1 MTKLPV
7 VSGRDAAKALRKL
20 GYEVDRQTGSHII
33 VRQSSPPH
41 RRLSIPDH
49 KELAKGTLRAL
60 IRQAGITPDEF
71 AALL

>member
-1 MTKLPV
+1 MTKLPLA
-7 VSGRDAAKALRKL
+7 SGRDAAKALRKL
-20 GYEVDRQTGSHII
+20 GYEVDHQTGSHII
-33 VRQSSPPH
+33 MRQNSPPH

-60 IRQAGITPDEF
+60 IRQAGITPAEF